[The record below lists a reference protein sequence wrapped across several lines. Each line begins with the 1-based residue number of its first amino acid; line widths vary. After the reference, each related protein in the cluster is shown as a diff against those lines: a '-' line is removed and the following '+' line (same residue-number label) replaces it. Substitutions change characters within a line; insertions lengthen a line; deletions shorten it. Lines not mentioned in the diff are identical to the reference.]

1 MKDEAKDL
9 NDEVYYYYE
18 WNTNGNHL
26 IIKTLD
32 DDFSNTDKHYSKV
45 EIVKVFDEDYCVGE
59 TYYWRSNSEWKPVPN
74 PDAIQQNKRHKHAD
88 LIIAWA
94 NGAEIEFQHAT
105 GNWYGVPSHPYWSEG
120 VEFRIK
126 PAKPKDIV
134 KTMFVEVDPCLDNAY
149 DKYNLKLTFDGETK
163 KLVKS
168 EVIDN

>member
-1 MKDEAKDL
+1 MKDEAKGL

-18 WNTNGNHL
+18 WNTDGNHL

-94 NGAEIEFQHAT
+94 NGAEIEFQSDT
-105 GNWYGVPSHPYWSEG
+105 GNWYGVPSHPCWSEG
-120 VEFRIK
+120 AEYRIK
-126 PAKPKDIV
+126 PVKPEGIV
-134 KTMFVEVDPCLDNAY
+134 KMLCIEINLRKDDVY
-149 DKYNLKLTFDGETK
+149 DKHNIKLTFDGETK
-163 KLVKS
+163 KLVKA